1 MEESNRMSKKG
12 KIIAAVSV
20 FLVLAVGLVVVFLY
34 GSMPMRVD
42 WEKIHKV
49 SNNVTLLTPGEGK
62 NPSKDAYSLVKLNAD
77 GSVDETDWKV
87 MQATDLHFGDKM
99 KENEVTL
106 EKFLDAIYREKP
118 DYVVL
123 TGDIITSIRGRSR
136 AVQLCNIFEK
146 LGIYWTY
153 VIGNHEGDQIFA
165 LSRKELI
172 EICASYP
179 HCVLDSSVKYTSDGK
194 KVWGEGNCVV
204 NLLGK
209 DYKAVQTMI
218 FMDTGDAITDEDA
231 ERVGVKKGTYDFLK
245 EDQMQWYK
253 EQVQAA
259 VRLNEDVKTMLFVHI
274 PLVEQSSL
282 VYVRQSEYAPKDA
295 NVERSVVL
303 LSEDPNCREASALT
317 KEEQKALDAG
327 EIIQVMAAAKSG
339 GKRKV
344 TLIPAV
350 YKKML
355 GSERTY
361 KDEVIGFYVLKE
373 GWAYAD
379 GTGCQEGCCSS
390 DYNNG
395 MYALMASMREHVNGL
410 FCGHDHVT
418 NSVLFETGTYTTE
431 DSPVYLCY
439 GICGGYATYS
449 LYTHKMSE
457 NPDELKGYNIIRIH
471 DDCSFDYVGVQYT
484 NVEKQSEYILNSLPV
499 YAHS

>member
-1 MEESNRMSKKG
+1 MVESNRMSKKG

-20 FLVLAVGLVVVFLY
+20 FLVLAIGLALVFLY
-34 GSMPMRVD
+34 GSMPMKVD

-49 SNNVTLLTPGEGK
+49 QNNVTLLAPGAEG
-62 NPSKDAYSLVKLNAD
+62 NPSKDAYSLVKRNED

-99 KENEVTL
+99 KENQVTL
-106 EKFLDAIYREKP
+106 EKFLEAIYREKP

-172 EICASYP
+172 DICASYP

-194 KVWGEGNCVV
+194 EVWGEGNCVV
-204 NLLGK
+204 HLLGK
-209 DYKAVQTMI
+209 DKVVQSMI
-218 FMDTGDAITDEDA
+218 FMDTGDAITDADA
-231 ERVGVKKGTYDFLK
+231 ARVGVAKGTYDFLK
-245 EDQMQWYK
+245 EEQMQWYK
-253 EQVQAA
+253 EQVEAA
-259 VRLNEDVKTMLFVHI
+259 TLLDENVKTMLFIHI
-274 PLVEQSSL
+274 PLVEQGSL
-282 VYVRQSEYAPKDA
+282 VYVKQAEYEPKDET
-295 NVERSVVL
+295 VKRSVVL
-303 LSEDPNCREASALT
+303 LSEEPNCPEASALT
-317 KEEQKALDAG
+317 QKEKEALDAG
-327 EIIQVMAAAKSG
+327 EIIRVSVSD
-339 GKRKV
+339 GKDGNRKV
-344 TLIPAV
+344 TLIPAA
-350 YKKML
+350 YKKVI
-355 GSERTY
+355 GSERML
-361 KDEVIGFYVLKE
+361 KDEVIGFYALKE

-395 MYALMASMREHVNGL
+395 MYALMTSMREHVNGL

-418 NSVLFETGTYTTE
+418 NSVLFEAGTYTTE

-449 LYTHKMSE
+449 LYTKKMSE
-457 NPDELKGYNIIRIH
+457 DPDELKGYSILRIH
-471 DDCSFDYVGVQYT
+471 DDSSFDYVGVQYT
-484 NVEKQSEYILNSLPV
+484 DVEKQTEYIVNSLPV